1 MNDSRTTIL
10 KRDALGRIGYPRAR
24 REALLDEF
32 ERSGL
37 KGAAFARTVG
47 ISYPTFANWIQKRRH
62 ARGDYGSPAPRRAA
76 AGPGL
81 RWLEA
86 ALPQAET
93 AAPAP
98 APVLAESSAPLTV
111 VLPCGT
117 RLSIGDARQA
127 SLAAQFLQ
135 AFQAPLAPQTPAPCA
150 SC

>member
-1 MNDSRTTIL
+1 MPLMHDHGTKIL
-10 KRDALGRIGYPRAR
+10 KRGALGRIGYPHGQ

-37 KGAAFARTVG
+37 RGAAFARTVG

-62 ARGDYGSPAPRRAA
+62 ARGDYVRPAADRGA

-86 ALPQAET
+86 ALPQAEVP
-93 AAPAP
+93 ASAPRL
-98 APVLAESSAPLTV
+98 VLAEPSAPLAV
-111 VLPCGT
+111 ELRCGT
-117 RLSIGDARQA
+117 RLLVGDARQA
-127 SLAAQFLQ
+127 TLAAWLLQ
-135 AFQAPLAPQTPAPCA
+135 ALQTPAPSA